1 MSSHISLQPM
11 SQDQIKRVQ
20 GSEESRPGLPPELL
34 QDISRRLQFICL
46 LMAAYSL
53 LSGVTNFAAA
63 AHPLSFGAGIAAR
76 IGVSLAVYSVAR
88 RGGLSALRLI
98 DLGLAY
104 EVFLAAVLALTSVP
118 STWSTGVRSPLLW
131 SVVHVLVMIYPVVV
145 PSLTGRAL
153 AAAILSSATVPMA
166 LALYAA
172 TGVVPAPGTA
182 GFVRLLVQS
191 AIAVGI
197 AVGISRLLYRLG
209 EQLTQARALGSY
221 HLREKVGA
229 GGMGEVWKATHQFL
243 ARPAA
248 VKLVRRDQTGEADEQ
263 GMTAVLQR
271 FEREAQATA
280 ALQSPHTVS
289 VYDFGIARDGTFYY
303 VMELLE
309 GLDLATLIRQNGPQP
324 PERVV
329 HILRQACHS
338 LFEAHERG
346 LVHRDIK
353 PANIFLCRYA
363 TDLDFVKV
371 LDFGLARNL
380 DTSTRP
386 ELQVTQMS
394 MIAGTPGFIAPEA
407 AAGMGGID
415 GRADIYGLGCV
426 AYWLLSGQEVFGG
439 STPMSVLV
447 AHLRETPP
455 PLSTRA
461 TQPIPAGLDAIILAC
476 LEKDPAQRPQT
487 AHELSTMLAELGIE
501 SQWTPERAARWWAEN
516 HGQAAPSAP
525 SREFSEAATR
535 KLEVPGK

>member
-20 GSEESRPGLPPELL
+20 GSERSRPGLPPELL

-53 LSGVTNFAAA
+53 LSAATNFAASA
-63 AHPLSFGAGIAAR
+63 NPLTFSIGIAVR
-76 IGVSLAVYSVAR
+76 VGMSLAVYLVAR
-88 RGGLSALRLI
+88 RGNLSALRLI
-98 DLGLAY
+98 DLGLGY
-104 EVFLAAVLALTSVP
+104 EVFLAAALALTTV
-118 STWSTGVRSPLLW
+118 STTWGTGARSTLLW
-131 SVVHVLVMIYPVVV
+131 STVHVLVMIYPVVV

-153 AAAILSSATVPMA
+153 TAAILSSATVPAA
-166 LALYAA
+166 LVLYVA
-172 TGVVPAPGTA
+172 TGVVPNPGTA
-182 GFVRLLVQS
+182 AFLRLLAQS
-191 AIAVGI
+191 VIAVGI
-197 AVGISRLLYRLG
+197 AVGVSRLLYRLG

-221 HLREKVGA
+221 HLSEKVGA

-248 VKLVRRDQTGEADEQ
+248 VKLVRRDQTGESDEQ

-309 GLDLATLIRQNGPQP
+309 GLDLATLIRRDGPQP

-346 LVHRDIK
+346 LIHRDIK

-371 LDFGLARNL
+371 LDFGLAKNL
-380 DTSTRP
+380 GNPSRA
-386 ELQVTQMS
+386 EFQVTQMS

-407 AAGMGGID
+407 AAGVGGID
-415 GRADIYGLGCV
+415 GRADLYALGCV
-426 AYWLLSGQEVFGG
+426 AYWLLSGQEVFDGP
-439 STPMSVLV
+439 TPMSVLV
-447 AHLRETPP
+447 AHLKEAPDR
-455 PLSTRA
+455 LSTRA
-461 TQPIPAGLDAIILAC
+461 TQPIPAGLDAIIMAC
-476 LEKDPAQRPQT
+476 LEKDPVKRPQT
-487 AHELSTMLAELGIE
+487 AHELSTMLAGLGIE
-501 SQWTPERAARWWAEN
+501 SQWTPERAALWWADY
-516 HGQAAPSAP
+516 HGKTAPSAP
-525 SREFSEAATR
+525 TMDLSEAATR
-535 KLEVPGK
+535 RLEVQGK

>member
-11 SQDQIKRVQ
+11 SQDEIKRVQ
-20 GSEESRPGLPPELL
+20 VSEESRPGLPPELL

-63 AHPLSFGAGIAAR
+63 AHPLSFSAGSAAR
-76 IGVSLAVYSVAR
+76 IGVSLAVYFVVR

-153 AAAILSSATVPMA
+153 AAAILSSATVPLA

-172 TGVVPAPGTA
+172 TGVVPAPGA
-182 GFVRLLVQS
+182 AAFVRLLAQS

-248 VKLVRRDQTGEADEQ
+248 VKLVRRDQTGEANEQ

-309 GLDLATLIRQNGPQP
+309 GIDLATLIRQNGAQP

-329 HILRQACHS
+329 HILRQVCHS

-371 LDFGLARNL
+371 LDFGLAKNL
-380 DTSTRP
+380 GNSPRP
-386 ELQVTQMS
+386 ELQVTQMG

-407 AAGMGGID
+407 AAGMDGVD

-439 STPMSVLV
+439 PTPMSVLV
-447 AHLRETPP
+447 AHLKETPSS
-455 PLSTRA
+455 LSTRA
-461 TQPIPAGLDAIILAC
+461 TQPIPAGLDAIIMAC
-476 LEKDPAQRPQT
+476 LEKDPARRPQT
-487 AHELSTMLAELGIE
+487 AHELSTMLAGLGIE
-501 SQWTPERAARWWAEN
+501 SQWTRERAERWWAEY
-516 HGQAAPSAP
+516 HGATAPSAP
-525 SREFSEAATR
+525 SSEFSEAATR
-535 KLEVPGK
+535 RLEVPG